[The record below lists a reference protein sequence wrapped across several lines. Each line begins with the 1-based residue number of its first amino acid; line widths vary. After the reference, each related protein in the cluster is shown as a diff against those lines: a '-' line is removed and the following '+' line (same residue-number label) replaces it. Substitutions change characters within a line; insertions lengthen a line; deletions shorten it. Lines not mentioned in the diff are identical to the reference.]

1 MAARKDIRDRAKT
14 LWIKGMKAIGN
25 TAASIANNTRYKVD
39 EVTIQNRRREVLG
52 DLANKTY
59 ALWLKGEKFPE
70 AMTKMLGE
78 LKQLDEQLNDIRAEK
93 YAASLTG
100 TVSAPAEQADEENGN
115 ETEEE
120 EEDELPVSEENSSV
134 CAEINGLFDDNASV
148 GKMAEKVNSTLNQMS
163 ERINSFSPENKDD
176 EQRQE

>member
-1 MAARKDIRDRAKT
+1 LAVRKDIRDRAKN

-59 ALWLKGEKFPE
+59 ALWLKGESFPE
-70 AMTKMLGE
+70 SMTRMLEE

-100 TVSAPAEQADEENGN
+100 SAAVPAEQNEEGN
-115 ETEEE
+115 DDGTEE
-120 EEDELPVSEENSSV
+120 EEDELPVSEDNSSV
-134 CAEINGLFDDNASV
+134 SAEINGLFDNTVSV

-163 ERINSFSPENKDD
+163 ERIHSFPQESKNDD
-176 EQRQE
+176 QGQE